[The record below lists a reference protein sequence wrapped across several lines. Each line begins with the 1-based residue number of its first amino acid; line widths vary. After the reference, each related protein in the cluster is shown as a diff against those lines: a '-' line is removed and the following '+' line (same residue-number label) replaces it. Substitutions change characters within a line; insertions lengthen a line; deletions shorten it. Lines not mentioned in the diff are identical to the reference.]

1 MFRSLIII
9 SMFTVLSGNAFS
21 QKCNCETEVKNIAD
35 FMEKNYAG
43 FKDKQA
49 IMTKGGYNKML
60 KQYLE
65 LAKAPHAD
73 EHCLMIISQYL
84 LQFKNHHVSVRA
96 RFDATKLDSAYL
108 AQREI
113 ISLSDKRIAE
123 LRKSRG
129 FEGVYDFHDP
139 AKYKIAVIKDKTPLR
154 DYVAVIV
161 SSNLPGWKPG
171 MIKWE
176 GKMINDTVARGV
188 LYVLNGMPKAEG
200 FYFKGDRIY
209 GDWHR
214 EGTTIVNPTSS
225 KYEPVAFK
233 KLSSKTAYLKIST
246 FDSSNGKNIDSIIN
260 ANKILL
266 NDMPNLII
274 DLRGNGGGS
283 DWTFAPLMNLVYT
296 GPVKHIGN
304 DLLST
309 DTNIE
314 GWKSFLADE
323 DRSEDN
329 KQGIRTIIQN
339 LEANKGKMVTNT
351 KDLDITGYIAV
362 ASPKKVAILIDK
374 GCASS
379 TEEFL
384 LEARQSKKVVLMG
397 ENTSGT
403 LDYSNVLTAPFPC
416 MPYVIGYSSSRS
428 RRIDAGQGIDNIGIK
443 PAKYLQENADW
454 IEKAKA
460 ELEN

>member
-1 MFRSLIII
+1 MFRNLILV
-9 SMFTVLSGNAFS
+9 SVFSFLSVNAFS
-21 QKCNCETEVKNIAD
+21 QKCNCETEVKSIAG

-49 IMTKGGYNKML
+49 IMTKAGYDKML
-60 KQYLE
+60 KQYLA
-65 LAKAPHAD
+65 LAKGPHAD

-84 LQFKNHHVSVRA
+84 QQFKDHHVSVRA
-96 RFDATKLDSAYL
+96 NFDATKLDSAYL

-113 ISLSDKRIAE
+113 IPLSDKKIAE
-123 LRKSRG
+123 LRKSHG
-129 FEGVYDFHDP
+129 IEGVYDFHDP
-139 AKYKIAVIKDKTPLR
+139 AKYKIAVMKDKTPLR
-154 DYVAVIV
+154 DYVAVII

-214 EGTTIVNPTSS
+214 EGTTVENPASS

-233 KLSSKTAYLKIST
+233 KLSPKTAYLKVST

-260 ANKILL
+260 ANKASL
-266 NDMPNLII
+266 NDMPNLVI
-274 DLRGNGGGS
+274 DLRGNGGGA

-314 GWKSFLADE
+314 GWKVFLTDE
-323 DRSEDN
+323 DRSEEN
-329 KQGIRTIIQN
+329 KQGIRTIIKN

-351 KDLDITGYIAV
+351 KDFNITGYTAI
-362 ASPKKVAILIDK
+362 ASPKKVVILIDK

-384 LEARQSKKVVLMG
+384 LEARQSKKVILMG

-416 MPYVIGYSSSRS
+416 MPYTIGYSSSRS
-428 RRIDAGQGIDNIGIK
+428 RRIDVGQGIDNVGIK
-443 PAKYLQENADW
+443 PAKYLQEKDDW